1 MLDRRLIIGC
11 ISIGL
16 LAQSHIALAKELSL
30 SDVRED
36 LNQIRVTVNALD
48 NTYLR
53 QAMQEEANRFAA
65 RMNEGQ
71 FFFYAQEYDRAAMVM
86 WDLVE
91 TPSNQRQPGF
101 RDAVYFLAESLYILR
116 NYEACRPFFEQ
127 AYRIGTRE
135 QKVTA
140 LARLLEMSLELEDGT
155 TGKRYVDMAVS
166 LLDGDDNAN
175 LLYTLGK
182 YHAKNND
189 LVASERYFRQVT
201 GNQFDALRAQY
212 YLGVILV
219 RQGKYSEAVVPF
231 KVVAE
236 SKSPGDANPSQYEEL
251 TSQAWLALARLAYE
265 RSDFAQAVDYYNQVS
280 TQASAF
286 DDAMHELVWI
296 AVKQGDYDKALRKLD
311 LLLISQP
318 DVLKGPDARL
328 LEGKLT
334 LMKQDYQGARAAFE
348 ALSQQFGDIQSEM
361 SSIEKAHPNLEVH
374 FGKVVGDRIAE
385 FDLRSVL
392 PPKAVVVAG
401 DSLGTEKDLRVVSD
415 VAAQRRDMESAKRT
429 VEKLEIALSSD
440 NRAEMFPKIHSGLLK
455 AIELKAMLT
464 QLRASVNDI
473 DARQYKTPT
482 PSFRTLQSQ
491 RREVGA
497 LYAKVPRTVA
507 RMRERDARVDREM
520 AELDL
525 QMHTLRVEVS
535 AIESQLLAM
544 AKYLDDT
551 GEQAGRDRIRLSL
564 EAEKQS
570 AMTVLAELESLSKAI
585 EDERQKVGVN
595 DYASRRDSQLE
606 ERFRLLLQK
615 EARSLVQYGV
625 STGQS
630 LRENAEAL
638 ERKCDEF
645 IRRSQRLVD
654 GRVAEFKRTLAEEK
668 KRIATYERNLAA
680 QERQTERLGG
690 TIAARTFRTV
700 MSKVENIVLEADFGL
715 VHVAWKRKKDKTDAR
730 RRALK
735 KQTDELRR
743 LRALFDEARRE

>member
-1 MLDRRLIIGC
+1 
-11 ISIGL
+11 
-16 LAQSHIALAKELSL
+16 
-30 SDVRED
+30 
-36 LNQIRVTVNALD
+36 
-48 NTYLR
+48 
-53 QAMQEEANRFAA
+53 
-65 RMNEGQ
+65 
-71 FFFYAQEYDRAAMVM
+71 
-86 WDLVE
+86 
-91 TPSNQRQPGF
+91 
-101 RDAVYFLAESLYILR
+101 
-116 NYEACRPFFEQ
+116 
-127 AYRIGTRE
+127 
-135 QKVTA
+135 
-140 LARLLEMSLELEDGT
+140 
-155 TGKRYVDMAVS
+155 
-166 LLDGDDNAN
+166 
-175 LLYTLGK
+175 
-182 YHAKNND
+182 
-189 LVASERYFRQVT
+189 
-201 GNQFDALRAQY
+201 
-212 YLGVILV
+212 
-219 RQGKYSEAVVPF
+219 
-231 KVVAE
+231 
-236 SKSPGDANPSQYEEL
+236 
-251 TSQAWLALARLAYE
+251 
-265 RSDFAQAVDYYNQVS
+265 
-280 TQASAF
+280 
-286 DDAMHELVWI
+286 
-296 AVKQGDYDKALRKLD
+296 
-311 LLLISQP
+311 
-318 DVLKGPDARL
+318 
-328 LEGKLT
+328 
-334 LMKQDYQGARAAFE
+334 
-348 ALSQQFGDIQSEM
+348 
-361 SSIEKAHPNLEVH
+361 
-374 FGKVVGDRIAE
+374 
-385 FDLRSVL
+385 
-392 PPKAVVVAG
+392 
-401 DSLGTEKDLRVVSD
+401 
-415 VAAQRRDMESAKRT
+415 
-429 VEKLEIALSSD
+429 
-440 NRAEMFPKIHSGLLK
+440 MFPKIHSGLLK

-482 PSFRTLQSQ
+482 PSFRTLQAQ

-497 LYAKVPRTVA
+497 LYAQVPRTVA

-551 GEQAGRDRIRLSL
+551 GEQAGRDRIRRSL

-595 DYASRRDSQLE
+595 DYASRQDSQLE

-625 STGQS
+625 SSGQS

-638 ERKCDEF
+638 ERQCDEF

-654 GRVAEFKRTLAEEK
+654 GRVAEFKRILTAEK
-668 KRIATYERNLAA
+668 KRIATYERNLAT